1 MTDVEDTSAASGAVT
16 DFLASAAIDPSALLV
31 DGEPGIGK
39 TNLWLAAVQE
49 ARRRGFHV
57 MSARPAASE
66 SVLAYAALAD
76 LLAGVGQA
84 AGTDLPTPQ
93 RLALDRV
100 LLRADADREATNPR
114 AVAAAYLSVL
124 ERLAEDTP
132 VLIAIDDLQW
142 LDASSKMALAFAAR
156 RLSAPVKILGT
167 MRTDRRASSAVS
179 WLQLA
184 SPAAVRRLTM
194 GPLSLGGLHAV
205 VVQRLGRSF
214 SRPVMLRIHEI
225 SGGNPFYALE
235 LARAI
240 VPGTSHTDVALPNTL
255 AEVVRTRIGNLDPAV
270 KDALLTAAC
279 LPAPTVELVSAAIG
293 TDADLVAGLLEQA
306 ETEGIVVIE
315 GHQLRFAHPLL
326 ARGVYTE
333 APLDSAGERTVAW
346 LASSPNP
353 SCELGIWRW
362 RPSAPTPRRCSPWMR
377 PPNQPASEAP
387 QLPPLSCWTSR
398 SSSAVTLPSAGSPP
412 LSTISAPATPGG
424 PENCSSRSSPSWPAA
439 PCARRRCAYSRSSGS
454 SMTASPRQATCSNGP
469 SAKSTTV
476 WRFGCR
482 R

>member
-1 MTDVEDTSAASGAVT
+1 M
-16 DFLASAAIDPSALLV
+16 
-31 DGEPGIGK
+31 
-39 TNLWLAAVQE
+39 
-49 ARRRGFHV
+49 
-57 MSARPAASE
+57 
-66 SVLAYAALAD
+66 
-76 LLAGVGQA
+76 
-84 AGTDLPTPQ
+84 
-93 RLALDRV
+93 
-100 LLRADADREATNPR
+100 
-114 AVAAAYLSVL
+114 
-124 ERLAEDTP
+124 
-132 VLIAIDDLQW
+132 LIAIDDLQW

-167 MRTDRRASSAVS
+167 IRTDRRASSAVS

-214 SRPVMLRIHEI
+214 SRPVMLRIHAI

-333 APLDSAGERTVAW
+333 APPGQRRRAHRGLAGVVAEPELRARHLALAAVSADPETLQSLDAAAESARQRGAPAAAAELLD
-346 LASSPNP
+346 LAI
-353 SCELGIWRW
+353 ELGGDTPERRITAAQHHFGAGDPGRARELLEQVIAELARGTLRATALRLLAFVRIFDDSFAEAGDLFERALGEIDDCLALRVQTMITLTFALLNAGQVAAALTRIQEAVADASRLAQPRLLSQALGMRVMVRFMAGDGLDEPGIRRAVELEGHDTEIPLAF
-362 RPSAPTPRRCSPWMR
+362 RPTMRRP
-377 PPNQPASEAP
+377 
-387 QLPPLSCWTSR
+387 
-398 SSSAVTLPSAGSPP
+398 
-412 LSTISAPATPGG
+412 
-424 PENCSSRSSPSWPAA
+424 
-439 PCARRRCAYSRSSGS
+439 
-454 SMTASPRQATCSNGP
+454 
-469 SAKSTTV
+469 
-476 WRFGCR
+476 
-482 R
+482 